1 MKINNLKDLDKLIQL
16 CRKRGV
22 TDITIDGI
30 TLTLGME
37 PVKEAKLEQEN
48 YPIQQQIYTPGGIT
62 ENTKIQI
69 PQELTDAELL
79 FWSSR
84 SEQEDQNEN
93 TQPSEV

>member
-37 PVKEAKLEQEN
+37 PVKENTKQEVFEIEQ
-48 YPIQQQIYTPGGIT
+48 QTYTPGGIT

-69 PQELTDAELL
+69 PKELTDAELL

-84 SEQEDQNEN
+84 AEEDNSS
-93 TQPSEV
+93 QPSEV